1 MFARL
6 FRRAEATVDNA
17 IGDLFNRLIVAVLF
31 LIALGFATASL
42 AITLNNAYGPELGN
56 LLVAGIFCVLGII
69 AALILRSRTNS
80 KAKAIESAA
89 DETLKTEAE
98 SEIGPAGSI
107 FDDETVMAV
116 VSSAAPVIV
125 PAMIRTGLKNWPL
138 LLSIAAGLYVMSRP
152 TETAAGIRTSSAQ
165 P

>member
-69 AALILRSRTNS
+69 AALILRSRTS
-80 KAKAIESAA
+80 SKAIESAA

-98 SEIGPAGSI
+98 SEVGPAGSI

>member
-6 FRRAEATVDNA
+6 FRRAEASVDNA
-17 IGDLFNRLIVAVLF
+17 IGDLFNRLIVAVFL

-69 AALILRSRTNS
+69 AALILRPRTS
-80 KAKAIESAA
+80 SKAIESAA
-89 DETLKTEAE
+89 DETLKAEAE
-98 SEIGPAGSI
+98 NEISPAGSI

-138 LLSIAAGLYVMSRP
+138 LLSIAAGLYVMSRQTEP
-152 TETAAGIRTSSAQ
+152 TAGIRTSSAQ

>member
-17 IGDLFNRLIVAVLF
+17 IGDLFNRLIIAVFF
-31 LIALGFATASL
+31 LIALAFATASL

-69 AALILRSRTNS
+69 AALILRPRTS
-80 KAKAIESAA
+80 SKAIESAA
-89 DETLKTEAE
+89 DETLKAEAE
-98 SEIGPAGSI
+98 NEISPAGSI

-152 TETAAGIRTSSAQ
+152 TEPTAGIRTSSAQ

>member
-42 AITLNNAYGPELGN
+42 AITLNNAYGPESGN

-69 AALILRSRTNS
+69 AALILRSRTSS
-80 KAKAIESAA
+80 KESAA

-98 SEIGPAGSI
+98 SEVGPAGSI

-152 TETAAGIRTSSAQ
+152 TEPAAGIRTSSAQ

>member
-6 FRRAEATVDNA
+6 FRRAEASVDNA
-17 IGDLFNRLIVAVLF
+17 IGDLFNRLIVAVFL

-69 AALILRSRTNS
+69 AALILRPRTSS

-98 SEIGPAGSI
+98 NEISPAGSI

-152 TETAAGIRTSSAQ
+152 TEPAAGIRTSSAQ

>member
-17 IGDLFNRLIVAVLF
+17 IGDLFNRLIIAVFL

-69 AALILRSRTNS
+69 AALILRPRTSS
-80 KAKAIESAA
+80 KEVESAA

-98 SEIGPAGSI
+98 SEISPAGSI

-138 LLSIAAGLYVMSRP
+138 LLSIAAGLYVMSRQTEP
-152 TETAAGIRTSSAQ
+152 TAGIRTSSAQ

>member
-17 IGDLFNRLIVAVLF
+17 IGDLFNRLIIAVFF
-31 LIALGFATASL
+31 LIALAFATASL

-69 AALILRSRTNS
+69 AALILRPRTS
-80 KAKAIESAA
+80 SKAIESAA
-89 DETLKTEAE
+89 DETLKAEAE
-98 SEIGPAGSI
+98 NEISPAGSI

-138 LLSIAAGLYVMSRP
+138 LLSIAAGLYVMSRQTEP
-152 TETAAGIRTSSAQ
+152 TAGIRTSSAQ

>member
-6 FRRAEATVDNA
+6 FQRAEATVDNA
-17 IGDLFNRLIVAVLF
+17 IGDLFNRLIIAVFF
-31 LIALGFATASL
+31 LIALAFATASL

-69 AALILRSRTNS
+69 AALILRPRTS
-80 KAKAIESAA
+80 SKAIESAA
-89 DETLKTEAE
+89 DETLKAEAE
-98 SEIGPAGSI
+98 NEISPAGSI

-152 TETAAGIRTSSAQ
+152 TEPTAGIRTSSAQ

>member
-1 MFARL
+1 MMFARL

-69 AALILRSRTNS
+69 AALVLRSRTNS
-80 KAKAIESAA
+80 KAIESAA

-98 SEIGPAGSI
+98 SEVGPAGSI

-152 TETAAGIRTSSAQ
+152 TEPAAGIRTSSAQ